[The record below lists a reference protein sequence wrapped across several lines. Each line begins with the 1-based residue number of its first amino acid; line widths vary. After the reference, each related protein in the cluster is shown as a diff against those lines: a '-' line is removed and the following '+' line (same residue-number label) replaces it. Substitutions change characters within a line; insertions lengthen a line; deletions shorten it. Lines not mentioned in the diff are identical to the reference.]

1 MELIEQI
8 LEKNNVR
15 TALEKVISNKG
26 AAGIDGMKVED
37 LRDYMNANWSGI
49 RKSILER
56 NYKPA
61 PVRRVEIPKPNGGV
75 RKLGIPTVVDR
86 ALQQSIVQIL
96 TPIFEAEFQ
105 ENSYGFR
112 PGRSCEQAVLKLL
125 EYLNDGYEWIVDID
139 LEKFFDNVPQ
149 DKLMSYV
156 GRVIR
161 DPDTESLIRKYLK
174 SGVMEN
180 GLYEATELGTPQG
193 GNLSPLLSN
202 VMLNELDKELTNRG
216 LRYVR
221 YADDCVIAVG
231 SSASANRVMH
241 TITKWIEQKLGL
253 KVNATKTHVCRPT
266 KLKYL
271 GFGFYKSSQ
280 TKKWA
285 ARPHESS
292 VVKFQRKLK
301 KTM

>member
-1 MELIEQI
+1 MKLIEQI
-8 LEKNNVR
+8 LAKNNVR
-15 TALEKVISNKG
+15 EALNRVVSNKG
-26 AAGIDGMKVED
+26 ASGIDGMKVEE
-37 LRDYMNANWSGI
+37 LRDYMNANWTSI
-49 RKSILER
+49 KQSILER
-56 NYKPA
+56 RYKPA

-86 ALQQSIVQIL
+86 TLQQSIVQVL

-112 PGRSCEQAVLKLL
+112 PGRSCEQAVQKLL
-125 EYLNDGYEWIVDID
+125 EYLNEGAEWIVDID

-156 GRVIR
+156 GLVIH

-202 VMLNELDKELTNRG
+202 VMLNELDKELVRRG

-221 YADDCVIAVG
+221 YADDCVIAVR
-231 SSASANRVMH
+231 SEASAKRVMH
-241 TITKWIEQKLGL
+241 SVTQWIERVLGL
-253 KVNATKTHVCRPT
+253 KVNAT
-266 KLKYL
+266 
-271 GFGFYKSSQ
+271 
-280 TKKWA
+280 
-285 ARPHESS
+285 
-292 VVKFQRKLK
+292 
-301 KTM
+301 

>member
-1 MELIEQI
+1 MKLIEQI
-8 LEKNNVR
+8 LAKENVR
-15 TALEKVISNKG
+15 EALNRVVSNKG

-37 LRDYMNANWSGI
+37 LRVYMNENWPSI
-49 RKSILER
+49 KQSILER
-56 NYKPA
+56 SYKPA

-86 ALQQSIVQIL
+86 TIQQSIIQIL
-96 TPIFEAEFQ
+96 TPIFEEEFQ

-112 PGRSCEQAVLKLL
+112 PGRSCGQAVLKLM
-125 EYLNDGYEWIVDID
+125 EYLNEGAEWIVDID

-156 GRVIR
+156 GRVIH

-180 GLYEATELGTPQG
+180 GIYSATELGTPQG

-202 VMLNELDKELTNRG
+202 VMLNELDKELVRRG

-231 SSASANRVMH
+231 SEASAQRVMH
-241 TITKWIEQKLGL
+241 TITG
-253 KVNATKTHVCRPT
+253 
-266 KLKYL
+266 
-271 GFGFYKSSQ
+271 G
-280 TKKWA
+280 
-285 ARPHESS
+285 
-292 VVKFQRKLK
+292 
-301 KTM
+301 

>member
-1 MELIEQI
+1 MKLIEMI
-8 LEKNNVR
+8 LSSENVIKAQLR
-15 TALEKVISNKG
+15 VTSNKG
-26 AAGIDGMKVED
+26 GAGIDGMHVNE
-37 LRDYMNANWSGI
+37 LAEYMHNNWEHI
-49 RKSILER
+49 KESILAR
-56 NYKPA
+56 KYKPA

-75 RKLGIPTVVDR
+75 RKLGIPTVLDR
-86 ALQQSIVQIL
+86 TIQQAIVQVL
-96 TPIFEAEFQ
+96 SPIFENEFQ
-105 ENSYGFR
+105 EHSYGFR
-112 PGRSCEQAVLKLL
+112 PNRSCEQAVLKLL

-180 GLYEATELGTPQG
+180 GVYEATEEGTPQG

-202 VMLNELDKELTNRG
+202 IMLNELDKELVRRG
-216 LRYVR
+216 LHYVR

-231 SSASANRVMH
+231 SEASAKRVMRSV
-241 TITKWIEQKLGL
+241 TGWIERELGL
-253 KVNATKTHVCRPT
+253 KVNASKSHVCRPT

-271 GFGFYKSSQ
+271 GFGFYRNPQNK
-280 TKKWA
+280 
-285 ARPHESS
+285 E
-292 VVKFQRKLK
+292 
-301 KTM
+301 